1 MKEIL
6 DFTTPQD
13 SYYNY
18 CWWPYRPIAD
28 PAGKLRPSTL
38 LNLSYELAGVG
49 EEARPVVQ
57 AMQRELGLFRTV
69 YGVKW
74 MENRLSWEYYLYD
87 YKREHRQVSL
97 TRVFQALR
105 PWMDCE
111 IPFPEADPYFMF
123 SFDHRP
129 GERPMPAVNV
139 YIGNPGS
146 TVSSGISYVAA
157 KEGMSLE
164 NLYFFFDA
172 HKQLNNAADKII
184 CSVFSGAGKLALDEI
199 LRPELRECHT
209 ICVANKRRHDT
220 VYFSGIN
227 VRQLRFFLTMLR
239 YPDSLRAFVDENQS
253 KLDHLLFDAGFD
265 YRVEGG
271 ALKIVKSGFYGVF

>member
-1 MKEIL
+1 MNAVL

-28 PAGKLRPSTL
+28 PVRKLRPSTL
-38 LNLSYELAGVG
+38 LKWSYELAGVTA
-49 EEARPVVQ
+49 EARPVMQ
-57 AMQRELGLFRTV
+57 AMQEELGLFRTV

-74 MENRLSWEYYLYD
+74 IDNRLSWEYYLYD

-105 PWMDCE
+105 PWIDCE
-111 IPFPEADPYFMF
+111 IPFPEAHPYFMF

-129 GERPMPAVNV
+129 GERSMPAVNV

-146 TVSSGISYVAA
+146 TVSSGISYVAT
-157 KEGMSLE
+157 KEGISLE

-172 HKQLNNAADKII
+172 HKQLNNAADKIL
-184 CSVFSGAGKLALDEI
+184 CSVFSGAGKVNLDEI
-199 LRPELRECHT
+199 LRPELRACHT
-209 ICVANKRRHDT
+209 ICVANKRRNDT

-227 VRQLRFFLTMLR
+227 VRQLLFFLRMLR
-239 YPDSLRAFVDENQS
+239 YPDALIGLVEENQLQ
-253 KLDHLLFDAGFD
+253 LDHLLFDAGFD
-265 YRVEGG
+265 YHVADGR
-271 ALKIVKSGFYGVF
+271 LRIVKSGFYGIF